1 MWQQK
6 VLDQWNQS
14 ENTNKP
20 LIKFL
25 ITHNQV
31 LFVATETTQTI
42 TLISLNYKLFT
53 ISKKSVYIEQYIDD
67 IKAYYIHQNK
77 GRLNFHGSLQYP
89 KDTKNKNEK
98 LVLNIIKDFRNWLNR
113 ENF

>member
-14 ENTNKP
+14 ETTRKP

-31 LFVATETTQTI
+31 LFVATENIETI

-53 ISKKSVYIEQYIDD
+53 ISKQSVYIEQYIND
-67 IKAYYIHQNK
+67 IKAYYINQK
-77 GRLNFHGSLQYP
+77 GGSLNSHGSLKYP

-98 LVLNIIKDFRNWLNR
+98 IVLNIIKDLRNWIKS
-113 ENF
+113 

>member
-42 TLISLNYKLFT
+42 TLISLNYKKFT
-53 ISKKSVYIEQYIDD
+53 ISKQSVDIEKYIDD
-67 IKAYYIHQNK
+67 IKAYYINEK
-77 GRLNFHGSLQYP
+77 GGRLNFLGSLQYP